1 MKIKIL
7 MLLSA
12 TILFTGCSTERIT
25 CWNETTGQINY
36 MGGFDHETGNN
47 YIVDVADDVRDFYSK
62 KNCQRLRDV

>member
-1 MKIKIL
+1 
-7 MLLSA
+7 
-12 TILFTGCSTERIT
+12 
-25 CWNETTGQINY
+25 